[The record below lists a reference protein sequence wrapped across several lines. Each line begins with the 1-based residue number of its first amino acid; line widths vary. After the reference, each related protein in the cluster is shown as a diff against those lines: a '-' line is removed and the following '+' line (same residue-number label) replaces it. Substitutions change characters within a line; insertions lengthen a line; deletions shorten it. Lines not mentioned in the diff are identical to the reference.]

1 MKKSFFIKLSIVC
14 FAALTVV
21 ACTDLKVNEV
31 DSFAPAGGSTSFNPT
46 KLLASAYED
55 LGVFTDQGNIF
66 SLMAHTSDEMI
77 PPTRGTDWGDNG
89 VWRTLDEHTWNASH
103 SNVLNAWN
111 DINGRAYKCNQI
123 LAATTPAATAAEK
136 AEAQFLRA
144 LYTMQIMDLFGQVP
158 FRETSQGV
166 DDNPSVKTRSDAFD
180 FIVKDLTDAL
190 AVLPEAAPGAK
201 NGKASKAAANALL
214 AKLFLNKAVYKS
226 ANPAGPYT
234 FDAAD
239 MAKVVSYCD
248 AVTAAKYDL
257 ESSYFN
263 NFTTTGGKEIILT
276 TGGAGSPQN
285 RWFMTLHYDQ
295 DPSGWNGFTTLADF
309 YGKFENGDQRKGV
322 AAKKDSSK
330 FAGIGKGFLIGQ
342 QYDKNGKEIIEGRG
356 NTKLIFTPE
365 VALSGATVT
374 QGIRVIKYHPAD
386 AGQYILLRYADVYL
400 MKAEAQMRS
409 GGNAAALVSVNALR
423 TLRGA
428 SLKTALTEAD
438 MLDERGRELYWEGN
452 RRTDLIRFGKFTTST
467 GVTKKDDFT
476 VLFPIPTNAVATNP
490 NLKQNPGY

>member
-1 MKKSFFIKLSIVC
+1 
-14 FAALTVV
+14 
-21 ACTDLKVNEV
+21 LKVTEV

-123 LAATTPAATAAEK
+123 LAATSPAPTASEK
-136 AEAQFLRA
+136 AQAQFLRA
-144 LYTMQIMDLFGQVP
+144 FYTMQIMDLFGQVP

-166 DDNPSVKTRSDAFD
+166 NDNPSVKTRSEAFD

-190 AVLPEAAPGAK
+190 AVLPEAAPDAK

-214 AKLFLNKAVYKS
+214 AKLYLNKAVYKS

-234 FDAAD
+234 FDPAD
-239 MAKVVSYCD
+239 MAKVISYCD
-248 AVTAAKYDL
+248 AVTAAGYSL
-257 ESSYFN
+257 ESKYFT
-263 NFTTTGGKEIILT
+263 NFTTAATKEIIWT

-285 RWFMTLHYDQ
+285 RWFMTLHYNQ

-309 YGKFENGDQRKGV
+309 YGKFEDSDQRKGTP
-322 AAKKDSSK
+322 AKKDGSA
-330 FAGIGKGFLIGQ
+330 FAGIGKGFLVGQ
-342 QYDKNGKEIIEGRG
+342 QYDKDGKELLDRQT
-356 NTKLIFTPE
+356 NKLIFTPA
-365 VALSGATVT
+365 VPLSGAVEA
-374 QGIRVIKYHPAD
+374 QGIRLIKYHPAD
-386 AGQYILLRYADVYL
+386 AGQYILIRYADVYL

-409 GGNAAALVSVNALR
+409 SGNAAALVSVNALR

-428 SLKTALTEAD
+428 TLKTALTDAD

-452 RRTDLIRFGKFTTST
+452 RRTDLIRFAKFTTST
-467 GVTKKDDFT
+467 GVTKKDDYT